1 MTCLCDA
8 AAVEVSREL
17 ILAKVYPPEYE
28 IVGEDRVEVGYCCPN
43 CKLRFWVLEK
53 PVVENT

>member
-8 AAVEVSREL
+8 EAVEVSREL
-17 ILAKVYPPEYE
+17 IPAKVYPPEYE
-28 IVGEDRVEVGYCCPN
+28 IVGEGRVEVGYCCPN